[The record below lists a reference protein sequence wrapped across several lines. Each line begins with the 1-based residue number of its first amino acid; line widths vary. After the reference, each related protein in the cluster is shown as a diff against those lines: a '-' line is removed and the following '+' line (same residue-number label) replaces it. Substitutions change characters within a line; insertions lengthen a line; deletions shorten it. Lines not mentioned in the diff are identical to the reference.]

1 LKTYSHNVNHNI
13 ENINGTLAY
22 LTQIENIQ
30 KELEEVKDKHK
41 IITNKFQTCKKE
53 RDDLKTENKEL

>member
-1 LKTYSHNVNHNI
+1 MNHNI